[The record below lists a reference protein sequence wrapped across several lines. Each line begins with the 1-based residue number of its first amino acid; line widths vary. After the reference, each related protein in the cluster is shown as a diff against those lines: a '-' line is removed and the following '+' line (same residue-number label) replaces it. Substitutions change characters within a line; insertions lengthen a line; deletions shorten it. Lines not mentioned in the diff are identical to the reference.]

1 MASRA
6 RGVGV
11 ASAVAT
17 AICLLLAPPVLAGP
31 RPGERYD
38 GRNASGQR
46 VYLSVRA
53 DGSRL
58 ERYSF
63 VVRTRCS
70 DGRLRLQGLIQRGER
85 PVTIDVAGSFSHRR
99 PASRG
104 RYGRVRG
111 RLRLSFSGT
120 FDAAGDTATGT
131 IDATFSARR
140 FDCSSGPVGF
150 TVHRDGTAGAP
161 WRDSLMATGAYRA
174 GGRGVAA
181 RLRALAPGR
190 ELLRGTIRYR
200 APCRTGGTLTS
211 GRTFL
216 NYPLSERGR
225 LRVAGRARF
234 RIPSDRVTVRAR
246 FRLTLRFFGGT
257 RVRGAWRGGAG
268 ARLVPG
274 RGAGRRVRARGG
286 VVKPLCAAHG
296 APGHR
301 AQGGA
306 GRTEPS
312 RH

>member
-1 MASRA
+1 VSSMATRA
-6 RGVGV
+6 RSVGPLG
-11 ASAVAT
+11 ASAL
-17 AICLLLAPPVLAGP
+17 AICLLLAPPALAGP

-38 GRNASGQR
+38 GRSATGQR

-58 ERYSF
+58 ERYTF
-63 VVRTRCS
+63 LVRTRCT
-70 DGRLRLQGLIQRGER
+70 DGTRRVQGLVHRGER
-85 PVTIDVAGSFSHRR
+85 PVPIDAVGSFSHRS
-99 PASRG
+99 PAYRG

-131 IDATFSARR
+131 IEATFRARR

-161 WRDSLMATGAYRA
+161 WRDSLMATGSYRA
-174 GGRGVAA
+174 RGRGVTA

-190 ELLRGTIRYR
+190 ELLRGAIRYR
-200 APCRTGGTLTS
+200 ARCRAGGTLTS

-225 LRVAGRARF
+225 LRATGRTGF

-246 FRLTLRFFGGT
+246 FRLTLRFFGGS
-257 RVRGAWRGGAG
+257 RVRGAWR
-268 ARLVPG
+268 
-274 RGAGRRVRARGG
+274 VRAVVRRGG
-286 VVKPLCAAHG
+286 RTIDTCRMNRPF
-296 APGHR
+296 
-301 AQGGA
+301 A
-306 GRTEPS
+306 GSFRSGPA
-312 RH
+312 